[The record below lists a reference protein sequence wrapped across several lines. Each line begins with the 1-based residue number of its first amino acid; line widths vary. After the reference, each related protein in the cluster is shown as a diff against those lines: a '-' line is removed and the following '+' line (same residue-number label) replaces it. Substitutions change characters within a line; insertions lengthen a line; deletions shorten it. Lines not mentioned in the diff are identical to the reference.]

1 MKNKGFSTT
10 ELLTSVAVVG
20 IMSALGVGAYTFYIP
35 KAQSKE
41 AGQMMMHQMLELSSQ
56 VKKGACTT
64 NGNPLSIKG
73 KYGTLLVSG
82 TPVKSPGS
90 SCPSGCNMQ
99 YTFGGAGVHNQLNGK
114 VFVVDALNNG
124 KLSQANGTTLA
135 EKYWP
140 AGISKLPVN
149 AGDSCTA
156 IAKTPPSTTDGS
168 VSGTE
173 VGDAEPT
180 PPSPPTGSTTP
191 PPTGSTTPP
200 TTPTNPTPPPETP
213 PSGGA
218 TAVDLGTIHINSTY
232 GGTNQRDSGYYVKN
246 TVNIYDAIISNLKIT
261 PNGSS
266 KVNIIVYADVAV
278 VGNSTVM
285 GAFEFDNRLPAGMEV
300 TIENNGYIL
309 GRGGAGSAAPKP
321 ARRCLRDEWGESL
334 GCKDD
339 WYYLGERGGNAITG
353 GGYGVLKITNR
364 GIIAGGGGG
373 GWGRYDFDHGQDGG
387 GGWRDYGSGGAPLG
401 QPGGWIGRTS
411 SLLSVAR
418 PEGDTGGGGNGGA
431 IGSNASPTPKYAG
444 SNKNPSAQAGCPYIG
459 SNIKINNAGS
469 GRILVGVGCPSIQGF

>member
-1 MKNKGFSTT
+1 M
-10 ELLTSVAVVG
+10 
-20 IMSALGVGAYTFYIP
+20 
-35 KAQSKE
+35 
-41 AGQMMMHQMLELSSQ
+41 
-56 VKKGACTT
+56 
-64 NGNPLSIKG
+64 
-73 KYGTLLVSG
+73 
-82 TPVKSPGS
+82 
-90 SCPSGCNMQ
+90 
-99 YTFGGAGVHNQLNGK
+99 
-114 VFVVDALNNG
+114 
-124 KLSQANGTTLA
+124 
-135 EKYWP
+135 
-140 AGISKLPVN
+140 
-149 AGDSCTA
+149 
-156 IAKTPPSTTDGS
+156 
-168 VSGTE
+168 
-173 VGDAEPT
+173 
-180 PPSPPTGSTTP
+180 
-191 PPTGSTTPP
+191 
-200 TTPTNPTPPPETP
+200 
-213 PSGGA
+213 
-218 TAVDLGTIHINSTY
+218 DLGTIHINSAY

-246 TVNIYDAIISNLKIT
+246 TVNIYDAIISNLKVT
-261 PNGSS
+261 PSGSS

-278 VGNSTVM
+278 VGNSTLM

-321 ARRCLRDEWGESL
+321 ASRCLRDEWGESL

-373 GWGRYDFDHGQDGG
+373 GWGMYDFDHGQDGS

-401 QPGGWIGRTS
+401 QHGGRIGRTS

-444 SNKNPSAQAGCPYIG
+444 SIKNQSAQAGCPYIG